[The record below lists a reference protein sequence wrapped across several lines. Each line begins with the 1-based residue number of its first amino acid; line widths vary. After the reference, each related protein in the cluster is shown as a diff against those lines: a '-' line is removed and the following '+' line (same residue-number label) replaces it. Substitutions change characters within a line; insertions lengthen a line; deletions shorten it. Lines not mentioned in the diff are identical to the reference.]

1 MGTIKTFSGK
11 LIHGGEDRI
20 HIAGGSHDTAFRIV
34 KLQLVGPTPGVDNG
48 ENVVKIYTDKQT
60 TSTGTIDFTDDT
72 LLAAAY
78 YQAEASSYSNWETI
92 IFDETPF
99 NQDIFIGNFDARGN
113 ATEMN
118 YYLVLEEFKIKDAE
132 AAVINYRGALLHG
145 E

>member
-1 MGTIKTFSGK
+1 MIKTFSGK
-11 LIHGGEDRI
+11 LIHGGEDKI
-20 HIAGGSHDTAFRIV
+20 HLSGGSSDTAFRIV
-34 KLQLVGPTPGVDNG
+34 KLQLIGPTPGIDNG
-48 ENVVKIYTDKQT
+48 ENVVKIYSDKQT

-78 YQAEASSYSNWETI
+78 YQAESTSYSNWDTI
-92 IFDETPF
+92 IFDKTPF

-118 YYLVLEEFKIKDAE
+118 YYLELEEFKINNSE